1 MMSRMQAW
9 FTGGPSNEGEGGPGS
24 LLEDWNSYAAK
35 SSSSGPSR
43 DLESVV
49 PESFAPL
56 LKTASDTFSGAFT
69 SVSNTVRELPGNVQ
83 SATSSLPSRTALTYF
98 GLMMSV
104 GVFFCFLAFTLFL
117 PTMMARKFAITFTL
131 GCLFIMGSM
140 FALKGP
146 KSQFFHMISR
156 ERLPFTIAFLASM
169 AGTIFVSMFLHSYIL
184 SLVFAIVQVMAMLY
198 YMVSYFPGGTTGLTF
213 VGTLLTGSVK
223 RCFGS

>member
-1 MMSRMQAW
+1 MLGRMQAW
-9 FTGGPSNEGEGGPGS
+9 FTGGISGEGDGGPGS

-35 SSSSGPSR
+35 SSGPGIGR
-43 DLESVV
+43 DLESAV

-69 SVSNTVRELPGNVQ
+69 TVSNKVRELPGSVQ
-83 SATSSLPSRTALTYF
+83 NATSNLPSRAALTYF
-98 GLMMSV
+98 GLMMSA
-104 GVFFCFLAFTLFL
+104 GVFFVFLAFTLFL
-117 PTMMARKFAITFTL
+117 PTIMFRKFAISFTL
-131 GCLFIMGSM
+131 GCILIVGSM

-169 AGTIFVSMFLHSYIL
+169 AATIFVSMSMRSYIL
-184 SLVFAIVQVMAMLY
+184 SMVFAIIQVLAMLY

-213 VGTLLTGSVK
+213 VGTMITGSVK

>member
-1 MMSRMQAW
+1 MLSRMQAW
-9 FTGGPSNEGEGGPGS
+9 FAGGPSNEGDGGPGS

-35 SSSSGPSR
+35 SSGPSR
-43 DLESVV
+43 DLESAV

-56 LKTASDTFSGAFT
+56 LKTASETFSGAFT
-69 SVSNTVRELPGNVQ
+69 SVSNKVKELPGNVQ
-83 SATSSLPSRTALTYF
+83 TATSNLPSRTALTYF

-117 PTMMARKFAITFTL
+117 MWPRKFAITFTL
-131 GCLFIMGSM
+131 GCIFIIGSM

-146 KSQFFHMISR
+146 KAQFFHMISR
-156 ERLPFTIAFLASM
+156 ERLPFTISFMVSM
-169 AGTIFVSMFLHSYIL
+169 GLTIFVSLYMQSYIL
-184 SLVFAIVQVMAMLY
+184 SLVFASVQVMAMLY

-213 VGTLLTGSVK
+213 LGSMATGSVK